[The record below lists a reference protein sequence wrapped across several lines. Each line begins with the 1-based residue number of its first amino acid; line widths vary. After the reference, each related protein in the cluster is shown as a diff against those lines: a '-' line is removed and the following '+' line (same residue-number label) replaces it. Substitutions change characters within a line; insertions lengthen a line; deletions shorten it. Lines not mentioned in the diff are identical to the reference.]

1 MKSKPLQ
8 LSIRLRLNQKSIIF
22 NIEQVTIDIDN
33 DKDHD
38 NDDDN
43 NVEEIKK
50 SRATFITTTR
60 ATATT
65 KSKATVLK

>member
-1 MKSKPLQ
+1 MKSN
-8 LSIRLRLNQKSIIF
+8 IN

-33 DKDHD
+33 DKDHL

-50 SRATFITTTR
+50 SRATFHNYSSYYCNNKIKR
-60 ATATT
+60 TAN
-65 KSKATVLK
+65 KKQMILK